1 MWEKKNN
8 TVVRKPETDEQ
19 ATKQRRTTYKC
30 DWAER
35 QFEDFGEEAKI
46 KKAEQ
51 MQPQGLEAQEYTET
65 EDENMSEKLNN
76 SVLYAGPEEM

>member
-1 MWEKKNN
+1 M
-8 TVVRKPETDEQ
+8 RLGGETI
-19 ATKQRRTTYKC
+19 RGFWR
-30 DWAER
+30 
-35 QFEDFGEEAKI
+35 GEAKI

-51 MQPQGLEAQEYTET
+51 MQPQVLEAQEYTET